1 MSYTYDFNVIVDRS
15 RERSKTWDPRNVK
28 PGQLPMNGAE
38 MHFACPIPVLEAVR
52 EVSECQVY
60 GYPYF
65 TDDFAQAAAGW
76 MKRRHDW
83 DVDYKWVEFVGGI
96 VPGIAFAMQA
106 MTKVGDGIII
116 NTPAYSPFR
125 DCIRDNDRK
134 LVESGLLIDSE
145 KGTVEFDWADME
157 AKFADPNNTCFIL
170 CDPQNPTGKSC
181 TLEELKKI
189 EELSKKYNVF
199 VIVDEVHAD
208 FVFDG
213 KRHICYPTVG
223 DFAKGFSA
231 VVINPS
237 KTFNTAGFRTA
248 AIIIPNQE
256 IHDKTNVKIAA
267 VKGYSRTITGVAAFE
282 AAYGGKCDD
291 FADQAREYVQ
301 TMRNKMCDYFA
312 ENIPEM
318 KIIKPEAC
326 FVCWCDCHGLG
337 FEDQGEMMKF
347 LAEAGV
353 LMSNG
358 LEYDKELGR
367 GYVRIAYGFPEIQLM
382 PALEKLA
389 AAVKAR
395 RKEGGKENVC

>member
-291 FADQAREYVQ
+291 FADQAHEYVQ

-367 GYVRIAYGFPEIQLM
+367 DYVRIAYGFPEIQLM

-395 RKEGGKENVC
+395 RK

>member
-106 MTKVGDGIII
+106 MTKVGDGTII

-223 DFAKGFSA
+223 DFAKEFSA

-395 RKEGGKENVC
+395 RK

>member
-83 DVDYKWVEFVGGI
+83 EVDYKWVEFVGGI

-223 DFAKGFSA
+223 DFAKEFSA

-395 RKEGGKENVC
+395 RK

>member
-189 EELSKKYNVF
+189 DELSKKYNVF

-223 DFAKGFSA
+223 DFAKEFSA

-395 RKEGGKENVC
+395 RK

>member
-38 MHFACPIPVLEAVR
+38 MHFACPLPVLEAVR

-223 DFAKGFSA
+223 DFAKEFSA

-301 TMRNKMCDYFA
+301 TMCNKMCDYFA

-395 RKEGGKENVC
+395 RK

>member
-83 DVDYKWVEFVGGI
+83 DVDYTLVEFVGGI

-170 CDPQNPTGKSC
+170 CDPQHPTGKSC

-395 RKEGGKENVC
+395 RK

>member
-96 VPGIAFAMQA
+96 LPGIAFAMQA

-291 FADQAREYVQ
+291 FADQAHEYVQ

-395 RKEGGKENVC
+395 RK

>member
-145 KGTVEFDWADME
+145 KGTVEFNWADME

-395 RKEGGKENVC
+395 RK

>member
-15 RERSKTWDPRNVK
+15 RERSKTWDPRTVK

-395 RKEGGKENVC
+395 RK

>member
-256 IHDKTNVKIAA
+256 IQI
-267 VKGYSRTITGVAAFE
+267 
-282 AAYGGKCDD
+282 
-291 FADQAREYVQ
+291 
-301 TMRNKMCDYFA
+301 
-312 ENIPEM
+312 
-318 KIIKPEAC
+318 
-326 FVCWCDCHGLG
+326 
-337 FEDQGEMMKF
+337 
-347 LAEAGV
+347 
-353 LMSNG
+353 
-358 LEYDKELGR
+358 GR
-367 GYVRIAYGFPEIQLM
+367 AHV
-382 PALEKLA
+382 
-389 AAVKAR
+389 
-395 RKEGGKENVC
+395 

>member
-83 DVDYKWVEFVGGI
+83 DVDHKWVEFVGGI

-223 DFAKGFSA
+223 DFAKEFSA

-395 RKEGGKENVC
+395 RK

>member
-223 DFAKGFSA
+223 DFAKEFSA

-301 TMRNKMCDYFA
+301 TMRDKMCDYFA

-389 AAVKAR
+389 TAVKAR
-395 RKEGGKENVC
+395 RK

>member
-223 DFAKGFSA
+223 DFAKEFSA

-358 LEYDKELGR
+358 LEYDKKLGR

-395 RKEGGKENVC
+395 RK

>member
-223 DFAKGFSA
+223 DFAKEFSA

-248 AIIIPNQE
+248 AIIIPDQE

-395 RKEGGKENVC
+395 RK

>member
-38 MHFACPIPVLEAVR
+38 MHFACPIPVREAVR

-145 KGTVEFDWADME
+145 NGTVEFDWADME

-223 DFAKGFSA
+223 DFAKEFSA

-301 TMRNKMCDYFA
+301 TMRNKMCDFFA
-312 ENIPEM
+312 ANIPEM

-395 RKEGGKENVC
+395 RK

>member
-96 VPGIAFAMQA
+96 VPGIAFAIQA

-223 DFAKGFSA
+223 DFAKEFSA

-267 VKGYSRTITGVAAFE
+267 VKGYCRNITGVAAFE

-395 RKEGGKENVC
+395 RK

>member
-1 MSYTYDFNVIVDRS
+1 MSYIYDFNVIVDRS
-15 RERSKTWDPRNVK
+15 RERSKTWDPHTVK

-38 MHFACPIPVLEAVR
+38 MHFACPIPVLDAVR

-76 MKRRHDW
+76 MKRRHNW
-83 DVDYKWVEFVGGI
+83 AVDYKWVEFVGGI

-106 MTKVGDGIII
+106 MTKEGDGIII

-134 LVESGLLIDSE
+134 LVESALLIDSE
-145 KGTVEFDWADME
+145 KGTVEFDWDDME
-157 AKFADPNNTCFIL
+157 AKFADPHNTCFIL

-181 TLEELKKI
+181 TLEELQRI
-189 EELSKKYNVF
+189 EALSKKYNVF

-213 KRHICYPTVG
+213 NKHICYPTVG
-223 DFAKGFSA
+223 EFAKEFSA

-291 FADQAREYVQ
+291 FADQACAYVEK
-301 TMRNKMCDYFA
+301 MRNKMCDFFA

-326 FVCWCDCHGLG
+326 FVCWCDCRGFG

-347 LAEAGV
+347 LADAGV

-358 LEYDKELGR
+358 LEYDKVLGK
-367 GYVRIAYGFPEIQLM
+367 GFIRIAYGFPEIQLM

-395 RKEGGKENVC
+395 RK

>member
-223 DFAKGFSA
+223 DFAKEFSA

-337 FEDQGEMMKF
+337 FEDQGEMIKF

-395 RKEGGKENVC
+395 RK

>member
-223 DFAKGFSA
+223 NFAKGFSA

-395 RKEGGKENVC
+395 RK

>member
-65 TDDFAQAAAGW
+65 TDDFAQAAADW

-223 DFAKGFSA
+223 DFAKEFSA

-395 RKEGGKENVC
+395 RK

>member
-145 KGTVEFDWADME
+145 KDTVEFDWADME

-395 RKEGGKENVC
+395 RK

>member
-189 EELSKKYNVF
+189 DYLSKKYNVF

-395 RKEGGKENVC
+395 RK

>member
-1 MSYTYDFNVIVDRS
+1 MSYIYDFNVIVDRS

-223 DFAKGFSA
+223 DFAKEFSA

-389 AAVKAR
+389 TAVKAR
-395 RKEGGKENVC
+395 RK

>member
-382 PALEKLA
+382 PALKKLA

-395 RKEGGKENVC
+395 RK

>member
-157 AKFADPNNTCFIL
+157 AKFANPNNTCFIL

-395 RKEGGKENVC
+395 RK

>member
-76 MKRRHDW
+76 MTRRHDW

-223 DFAKGFSA
+223 DFAKEFSA

-395 RKEGGKENVC
+395 RK

>member
-116 NTPAYSPFR
+116 NPPAYSPFR

-395 RKEGGKENVC
+395 RK

>member
-15 RERSKTWDPRNVK
+15 RERSKTWAPRNVK

-395 RKEGGKENVC
+395 RK

>member
-96 VPGIAFAMQA
+96 VPGIAFAIQA

-223 DFAKGFSA
+223 DFAKEFSA

-291 FADQAREYVQ
+291 FADQACEYVQ

-326 FVCWCDCHGLG
+326 FVCWCDCRGLG

-358 LEYDKELGR
+358 LEYDKELGC

-395 RKEGGKENVC
+395 RK

>member
-223 DFAKGFSA
+223 DFAKEFSA

-312 ENIPEM
+312 ENIPEI

-326 FVCWCDCHGLG
+326 FVRWCDCHGLG

-395 RKEGGKENVC
+395 RK

>member
-223 DFAKGFSA
+223 DFAKEFSA

-301 TMRNKMCDYFA
+301 TMRNKMCDFFA
-312 ENIPEM
+312 ANIPEM

-326 FVCWCDCHGLG
+326 FVCWCDCRGLG

-347 LAEAGV
+347 LADAGV

-395 RKEGGKENVC
+395 RK

>member
-134 LVESGLLIDSE
+134 LAESGLLIDSE

-223 DFAKGFSA
+223 DFAKEFSA

-395 RKEGGKENVC
+395 RK

>member
-337 FEDQGEMMKF
+337 FENQGEMMKF

-395 RKEGGKENVC
+395 RK

>member
-106 MTKVGDGIII
+106 MTKVGAAIII
-116 NTPAYSPFR
+116 NTPAYSHFR

-223 DFAKGFSA
+223 DFAKEFSA

-395 RKEGGKENVC
+395 RK

>member
-125 DCIRDNDRK
+125 DCNRDNDRK

-395 RKEGGKENVC
+395 RK

>member
-347 LAEAGV
+347 LVEAGV

-395 RKEGGKENVC
+395 RK

>member
-83 DVDYKWVEFVGGI
+83 DV
-96 VPGIAFAMQA
+96 
-106 MTKVGDGIII
+106 
-116 NTPAYSPFR
+116 
-125 DCIRDNDRK
+125 DRK

-291 FADQAREYVQ
+291 FADQAHEYVQ

-395 RKEGGKENVC
+395 RK

>member
-157 AKFADPNNTCFIL
+157 AKFADPNNTWFIL

-291 FADQAREYVQ
+291 FADQAHEYVQ

-395 RKEGGKENVC
+395 RK